1 MRMKR
6 WLLPRMLFV
15 ALLWVS
21 SQAVAKDGNGDSLSQ
36 DRWEHITDGAVR
48 SDVVSIADPHSGSQS
63 WLSEAPD
70 LQLASDTSL
79 QVVSRGGIFVPTM
92 TAGISE
98 PKFQVMDAEGNVVSE
113 AYNGSVAYVPPG
125 DYTVIVGSMGL
136 AERLE
141 FDVHVMEGATTTIPV
156 EWSGLLIKVVNARG
170 SMIRGNYELI
180 SMPERAYVGLGTGAL
195 LNEGE
200 RYSTWL
206 LWPGSY
212 MIISVGEGYQARKN
226 FITVDLHPGELTR
239 LTLVLDEDT
248 GDILGGGEIE
258 DIGQNDTDRWWD
270 ASLLIGGSVRFNSTD
285 NVIGKANGQVFD
297 ISAFVEAYFNM
308 LLNKN
313 FFYTRFNAEIGGSIR
328 IDDRPFVTTVDK
340 LNLEL
345 LYAYRLVDWFGP
357 FVRFAFESNMAPSRQ
372 EFAYAYTVQT
382 LDADGNVVSI
392 ETDRLDTKLSPPFS
406 PIVLNA
412 GAGARF
418 DASIGYW
425 FKFNARLGLAYRH
438 VLTRDLYIVQSVNEE
453 ERLATL
459 TPVASQYQFGAE
471 AALNFELNPVQWFML
486 KADFS
491 VLEPFVD
498 YKNPVVDLDLDA
510 AFRISSIASLSYS
523 LKLTYD
529 VQMIDKIQLDQ
540 YVQLRFSYK
549 VF

>member
-1 MRMKR
+1 MKR
-6 WLLPRMLFV
+6 IVGTLSIVFLLACGASE
-15 ALLWVS
+15 ALA
-21 SQAVAKDGNGDSLSQ
+21 QDGSTKAPLQEKWTN
-36 DRWEHITDGAVR
+36 ITNSHVR
-48 SDVVSIADPHSGSQS
+48 NDVLATADPHAGSQT
-63 WLSEAPD
+63 WLSEPPD
-70 LQLASDTSL
+70 VQLASDKSL
-79 QVVSRGGIFVPTM
+79 NTVSRGGIFVPTM

-98 PKFQVMDAEGNVVSE
+98 PRFQVRDAENNIVSE
-113 AYNGSVAYVPPG
+113 AYNGTVAYVPPG
-125 DYTVIVGSMGL
+125 DYTVVVGSMAS

-141 FDVHVMEGATTTIPV
+141 FDVHVVDGATTTIPV
-156 EWSGLLIKVVNARG
+156 EWSGLLVKVVDDRG
-170 SMIRGNYELI
+170 SMIRGNYEII
-180 SMPERAYVGLGTGAL
+180 SMPDRGYIGLGTGAL

-200 RYSTWL
+200 RYSTWI

-258 DIGQNDTDRWWD
+258 DINQNDADKWWD
-270 ASLLIGGSVRFNSTD
+270 ANLLVGGSVRFNSTD

-297 ISAFVEAYFNM
+297 ISAFVESSFNM

-313 FFYTRFNAEIGGSIR
+313 FFYARLNAEIGGSIR
-328 IDDRPFVTTVDK
+328 VDDRPFITTVDE

-345 LYAYRLVDWFGP
+345 LYAYRVVDWFGP
-357 FVRFAFESNMAPSRQ
+357 YIRFAFESNMAPSQQ
-372 EFAYAYTVQT
+372 EFASSYTVQT
-382 LDADGNVVSI
+382 LDADGLVVSS
-392 ETDRLDTKLSPPFS
+392 ESDKLDTKLSPPFS
-406 PIVLNA
+406 PITLKA

-418 DASIGYW
+418 DASFGYW
-425 FKFNARLGLAYRH
+425 FNFNARVGVAYRH
-438 VLTRDLYIVQSVNEE
+438 VLTRDLFVVESLDED
-453 ERLATL
+453 ERIATL
-459 TPVASQYQFGAE
+459 VPVDSQYQFGAE
-471 AALNFELNPVQWFML
+471 AAVNFELTPVQWFTL

-498 YKNPVVDLDLDA
+498 YTHPVVDLDLDA

-529 VQMIDKIQLDQ
+529 AQMIDKVQLDQ